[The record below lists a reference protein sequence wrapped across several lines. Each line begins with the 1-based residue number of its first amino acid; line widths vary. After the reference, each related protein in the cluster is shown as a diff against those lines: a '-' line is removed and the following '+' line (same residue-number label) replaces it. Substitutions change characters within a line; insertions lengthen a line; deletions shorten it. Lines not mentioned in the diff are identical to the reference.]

1 MEALLAFVATLVS
14 LRLSADLARRYR
26 VSRAPELLAWS
37 AALGSFAVGSGALAW
52 GAAADWSNPAFRVY
66 YLFGGL
72 LAAALLGAGSLLRI
86 GVRRVGPVTLVYVGL
101 AIGIAVAV
109 PLTAPVTGSSIP
121 EAQAHLELFPA
132 RVLAIVGNSVGTIAA
147 VSVALLGLR
156 RRPLG
161 NSLILA
167 GLVVGGARQRTRWAR
182 RGRVGAVLGGGRPP
196 PLRRLRRPYSRIGAS
211 AGRSARARRR
221 RSLSHTPADDTADE
235 QTDSELG
242 DQPRCAAVCEEGHA
256 RDNSQRPPT
265 V

>member
-26 VSRAPELLAWS
+26 VSGAPELLAWS

-167 GLVVGGARQRTRWAR
+167 GLVVAALGSALAGLGEAESALFSAVAALLLYAGFVVPTR
-182 RGRVGAVLGGGRPP
+182 
-196 PLRRLRRPYSRIGAS
+196 AS
-211 AGRSARARRR
+211 APRRDARPG
-221 RSLSHTPADDTADE
+221 PA
-235 QTDSELG
+235 G
-242 DQPRCAAVCEEGHA
+242 AA
-256 RDNSQRPPT
+256 P
-265 V
+265 

>member
-26 VSRAPELLAWS
+26 VSGAPELLAWS

-167 GLVVGGARQRTRWAR
+167 GLVVAALGSALAGLGEAESALFSAAAALLLYAGFVVPTR
-182 RGRVGAVLGGGRPP
+182 
-196 PLRRLRRPYSRIGAS
+196 AS
-211 AGRSARARRR
+211 APRRDARPG
-221 RSLSHTPADDTADE
+221 PA
-235 QTDSELG
+235 G
-242 DQPRCAAVCEEGHA
+242 AA
-256 RDNSQRPPT
+256 P
-265 V
+265 